1 MGEEKRTD
9 LEEQIEAI
17 FRGGQFRQLTELY
30 FAHIKEQYG
39 LKRIEME
46 ILYYLSQGGA
56 HNTPM
61 DVCRRLRANKGH
73 ISQAMHSLRKRRL
86 LETRQDTRDR
96 RYVHFIL
103 LEPAFEIIARLS
115 EEFRRMN
122 KAIFAGFSQQELIEF
137 KSMMSRVGGNMDRIL
152 QELEDKS

>member
-1 MGEEKRTD
+1 
-9 LEEQIEAI
+9 
-17 FRGGQFRQLTELY
+17 
-30 FAHIKEQYG
+30 
-39 LKRIEME
+39 ME
-46 ILYYLSQGGA
+46 ILYYLSQGGE
-56 HNTPM
+56 HNTAI

-73 ISQAMHSLRKRRL
+73 ISQAMDSLRKRGL

-103 LEPAFEIIARLS
+103 LEPAFEIIERLS

>member
-46 ILYYLSQGGA
+46 ILYYLSQGGE
-56 HNTPM
+56 HNTSI

-73 ISQAMHSLRKRRL
+73 ISQAMDSLRKRGL
-86 LETRQDTRDR
+86 LETRQDTST
-96 RYVHFIL
+96 V
-103 LEPAFEIIARLS
+103 
-115 EEFRRMN
+115 N
-122 KAIFAGFSQQELIEF
+122 
-137 KSMMSRVGGNMDRIL
+137 NN
-152 QELEDKS
+152 